1 MARSGDTVLIAGKGH
16 ETGQEIQ
23 GTVHPFDDRDELR
36 AALEEAAVI
45 PLSLGDV
52 ARIVGGRVV
61 DADRD
66 LVVDGPAFLDSRA
79 PEPGG
84 LFVAFAGEHVDGHD
98 YALAAVEGGAAA
110 VLGSRATGAPS
121 VLVEDVQAAL
131 QELARAVLVRRRGD
145 RPSRPLCR

>member
-1 MARSGDTVLIAGKGH
+1 M
-16 ETGQEIQ
+16 
-23 GTVHPFDDRDELR
+23 
-36 AALEEAAVI
+36 I

-52 ARIVGGRVV
+52 AGIVGGRVV

-98 YALAAVEGGAAA
+98 YALSAVEGGAAA

-131 QELARAVLVRRRGD
+131 QELARSVRSATRGSTESPAL
-145 RPSRPLCR
+145 R